1 VRPTTTDGRDLQRRR
16 RVRRIRGSIV
26 RCLVPVYL
34 TTIVGVPLAFA
45 AVPVLL
51 APTNRWRLA
60 ALFISAPIFCATYA
74 INAGLLSGLTLR
86 AVVAGRFPRDLD
98 HEIYG
103 PRRLYALC
111 WTAIYY
117 CAPVYHAVLA
127 LPWLKRLTFRLFGY
141 SGSLDFQTYP
151 DTWLRDLPLLSIGKG
166 AYLSNK
172 ATISPN
178 MCLRNGKI
186 IVMPI
191 AIGDGTLIGHM
202 TMIAPGVTIGRDSEV
217 GVGVAIGIR
226 VRIGSSTLVDHVSTI
241 DHDATIGDRCTIGIR
256 AHVGRKAVVMDGIKI
271 PPAAVVPARCVVAS
285 QAEADALSSE
295 RALASHIGSA
305 SPLTSARRPK
315 AALILE

>member
-1 VRPTTTDGRDLQRRR
+1 M
-16 RVRRIRGSIV
+16 RRIRGSII
-26 RCLVPVYL
+26 RSLVPVYL
-34 TTIVGVPLAFA
+34 AAIVGLPLAFA
-45 AVPVLL
+45 AVPVLV

-60 ALFISAPIFCATYA
+60 AILAGPPIFCALYV
-74 INAGLLSGLTLR
+74 IIAGLLSGLTAR
-86 AVVAGRFPRDLD
+86 AIVSGRFPRDLA

-117 CAPVYHAVLA
+117 CGPVYHAVLA

-141 SGSLDFQTYP
+141 RGSLEFQTYP

-178 MCLRNGKI
+178 MCQKNGKI

-191 AIGDGTLIGHM
+191 SIGDGTLIGHM
-202 TMIAPGVTIGRDSEV
+202 TMIAPGVTIGRDSEI
-217 GVGVAIGIR
+217 GVGAAIGVR
-226 VRIGSSTLVDHVSTI
+226 CRIGSSTLIDHVSTI

-256 AHVGRKAVVMDGIKI
+256 AYIGRKAVVMDNIKI
-271 PPAAVVPARCVVAS
+271 PPAAIVPARCVVAS
-285 QAEADALSSE
+285 QADADALVSTIPRPPRPSFTSRITSPWQSE
-295 RALASHIGSA
+295 PT
-305 SPLTSARRPK
+305 PL
-315 AALILE
+315 LE